1 MEENDAVT
9 LLKQGDLSG
18 MEELV
23 HRHQVEA
30 VQAVFLVVGD
40 QALAEDITH
49 AAFLKVAIKIHQFQ
63 DGRPFRPWFL
73 RIVTNDA
80 IKAAAKAK
88 RHLSL
93 DATLDSGAS
102 PEWLQDPRPG
112 PEDLASLAEERRR
125 VWNALEELTPKD
137 RAVIVRRYYLNMS
150 SPEISQKLSR
160 SIGSVKW
167 SLHVAREHL
176 RSIFSSEEASGDL
189 ISRKNSSE
197 PDAGEGR

>member
-1 MEENDAVT
+1 MEESDAVT
-9 LLKQGDLSG
+9 LLKQGDLTG
-18 MEELV
+18 LEELV
-23 HRHQVEA
+23 QRHQVEA
-30 VQAVFLVVGD
+30 MQAAFLIVGD

-49 AAFLKVAIKIHQFQ
+49 AGFLKVAIKIHQFK

-80 IKAAAKAK
+80 IKAAVKAK

-93 DATLDSGAS
+93 DSTIDSGAS
-102 PEWLQDPRPG
+102 PDWLRDSRPG
-112 PEDLASLAEERRR
+112 PEDLASIAEERRR

-150 SPEISQKLSR
+150 SLEISEKLSR

-167 SLHVAREHL
+167 SLHTARERL
-176 RSIFSSEEASGDL
+176 RSIFSFEEASDDL
-189 ISRKNSSE
+189 SSGKDSSE
-197 PDAGEGR
+197 PGAGEGR